1 MIDHRFDWTILP
13 SLDNII
19 EKRMIVFAQRF
30 DLRIIDELIQLKI
43 CDLELVAPIIND
55 VVCNVQRFRFRSP
68 LSWQN

>member
-1 MIDHRFDWTILP
+1 MIDHRFNWTMLP
-13 SLDNII
+13 GLDNII

-43 CDLELVAPIIND
+43 CNLELVALIIND
-55 VVCNVQRFRFRSP
+55 VVSNVQRFHFRSP